1 MQNRLQVV
9 NVTTRYGLMS
19 LVVQELEL
27 PVLVRAL
34 EQSTEVTS
42 FTVRGINVANQPLY
56 FGLPKEDFTKW
67 LSIIS
72 E

>member
-1 MQNRLQVV
+1 MANHLQVV
-9 NVTTRYGLMS
+9 NVTTKYGLVS

-27 PVLVRAL
+27 PVLARAL

-42 FTVRGINVANQPLY
+42 FTVRGINVVSQPLY

>member
-1 MQNRLQVV
+1 MRNHLQVV
-9 NVTTRYGLMS
+9 NVTTKYGLVS

-27 PVLVRAL
+27 PVLARAL

-42 FTVRGINVANQPLY
+42 FTVRGINVASQPLY
-56 FGLPKEDFTKW
+56 FGLPKEEFTKW